1 MATDSKDDDHQPE
14 GTPNAG
20 GSAPKAGAGD
30 GDDLHE
36 DSFHGMHRP
45 RCMPGDWLGGG
56 FALPTKDGFD
66 GDGGHALPFF
76 LESSAIT
83 THRGRARGFIDTWT
97 CHPTVIC
104 A

>member
-1 MATDSKDDDHQPE
+1 MATDSKGDDHQPK
-14 GTPNAG
+14 GTPN
-20 GSAPKAGAGD
+20 AGD

-36 DSFHGMHRP
+36 DSFHDMHRP
-45 RCMPGDWLGGG
+45 RCMSGNWLGGG

-83 THRGRARGFIDTWT
+83 THRGRA
-97 CHPTVIC
+97 
-104 A
+104 